1 MNRKMIIGIL
11 GITVILLS
19 ACGAKNETAADD
31 LADMASDA
39 EEIAEIASSSEMEEI
54 VKPEETAPT
63 GDYREIYEWIVEKDE
78 GDSLLF
84 SQSYLDED
92 DIPELVVWNYDD
104 DTYSVFTVKD
114 GKSFCLIDS
123 MAATELDYYE
133 YSGIVASFASWNG
146 GGDEGGYGWSYYQ
159 ISGDRTLTSD
169 DEPTLSFSYDAVN
182 DEEGNWTGEGVT
194 QYYHLGQEIDE
205 ATYRQMADELGIVE
219 ENRKDLRRNSYYKP
233 EILVLLKEYE
243 DWKAAY
249 LSYLDAYEYADRCTY
264 SLIYVDED
272 EIPELMI
279 DTGYEAGGCFI
290 LTYHDGVLDGWQ
302 SDRLNVTYIEKGNLI
317 CNSDGNMGYYY
328 DRVYTIQDGKWRYV
342 EGGKYGDGP
351 DGVQFDENGD
361 YIGVYV
367 YIWNGEAENAGYWD
381 GDEISEEEYKAR
393 LNSVY
398 PTEQKM
404 HPERYYILKEIC
416 SVLRT
421 GDVSSAGHR
430 YELVVEDLTWT
441 EADTL
446 CREKGGYLAAIT
458 SWEELERIQEQM
470 IAENKTGITFFV
482 GAKNPMERNMG
493 GTWGYHWFEPES
505 GAKYD
510 MLDLY
515 DALFGFWL
523 DDEPSY
529 TGLTEDGEEVVEDCV
544 VLLYLK
550 EDERCYINDVPDD
563 ILSAAPSYSGK
574 IGYICEYDE

>member
-11 GITVILLS
+11 STTVMMLS
-19 ACGAKNETAADD
+19 ACGAKNEVTADD
-31 LADMASDA
+31 LADTDDGILVEEEADAGAEADTDSGA
-39 EEIAEIASSSEMEEI
+39 EENEKAVLTSDT
-54 VKPEETAPT
+54 EETAPT
-63 GDYREIYEWIVEKDE
+63 GDYREIYEWIVEKEE
-78 GDSLLF
+78 GDSILF
-84 SQSYLDED
+84 SLRYLDED
-92 DIPELVVWNYDD
+92 DIPELVVWDYND
-104 DTYSVFTVKD
+104 DTYSVYTVKD
-114 GKSFCLIDS
+114 GKHFCLIDS

-133 YSGIVASFASWNG
+133 CSGIVASFARWNG

-159 ISGDRTLTSD
+159 INGDETLTND

-182 DEEGNWTGEGVT
+182 DEEGNWTGEGIT

-205 ATYRQMADELGIVE
+205 AAYRQIADELGIVE
-219 ENRKDLRRNSYYKP
+219 ENRKDLRHNCYDKP
-233 EILVLLKEYE
+233 EILVFLKEFE

-272 EIPELMI
+272 DIPELMI

-290 LTYHDGVLDGWQ
+290 LTFHDGVLDGWQ

-317 CNSDGNMGYYY
+317 CNSDGNMGHYY
-328 DRVYTIQDGKWRYV
+328 DNVYTIQDGKWCFV
-342 EGGKYGDGP
+342 EGGYWGDGP
-351 DGVQFDENGD
+351 DGVQFDENGS
-361 YIGVYV
+361 YIEVY
-367 YIWNGEAENAGYWD
+367 YWNGKNENVDWWSGK
-381 GDEISEEEYKAR
+381 EVSREEYESH

-398 PTEQKM
+398 PTERAVY
-404 HPERYYILKEIC
+404 PERYYILKEMRSI
-416 SVLRT
+416 LRT

-470 IAENKTGITFFV
+470 IAENKTDITFFV

-505 GAKYD
+505 G
-510 MLDLY
+510 
-515 DALFGFWL
+515 
-523 DDEPSY
+523 
-529 TGLTEDGEEVVEDCV
+529 
-544 VLLYLK
+544 
-550 EDERCYINDVPDD
+550 
-563 ILSAAPSYSGK
+563 
-574 IGYICEYDE
+574 